1 MEGDLAALQQ
11 AQIARICEIKQHWL
25 VEREEIEPAVT
36 GSDLH
41 KNSQNA
47 LLRRLPILDAWAQ
60 SETHDLHVPSE
71 LEEFTQSGLLAKSKK
86 GNPPQLALFER
97 IEAFLAEPVSLKTPL
112 WCMRFITVVTGWRKP
127 NLPITGSRL
136 MTC

>member
-11 AQIARICEIKQHWL
+11 AQIARICEIKQYWFA
-25 VEREEIEPAVT
+25 EREEIEPAVT

-60 SETHDLHVPSE
+60 SETQDLHVPSE

-97 IEAFLAEPVSLKTPL
+97 IEAFLAELCHSKHRFGACDSSLSSL
-112 WCMRFITVVTGWRKP
+112 VGESQIHSSLALV
-127 NLPITGSRL
+127 
-136 MTC
+136 